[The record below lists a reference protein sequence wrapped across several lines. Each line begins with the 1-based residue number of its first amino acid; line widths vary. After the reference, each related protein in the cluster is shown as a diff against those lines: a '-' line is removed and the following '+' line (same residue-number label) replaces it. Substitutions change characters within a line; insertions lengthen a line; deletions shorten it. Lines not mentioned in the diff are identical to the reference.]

1 MKLKDKFVQIS
12 ENAKLR
18 KLEKAKLLDERK
30 VEEARK
36 AQQKLMTEIQSI
48 EDEKQ
53 RLLGLDDKALMV
65 ELVFAVRGFY
75 SDFQELNKQCSDLH
89 EMVEDFGG
97 RITSIESDIE
107 RLKFAQTDSN

>member
-75 SDFQELNKQCSDLH
+75 SDF
-89 EMVEDFGG
+89 
-97 RITSIESDIE
+97 
-107 RLKFAQTDSN
+107 

>member
-1 MKLKDKFVQIS
+1 MKLKNRLEQIS
-12 ENAKLR
+12 NFAKLR
-18 KLEKAKLLDERK
+18 KLEKAKLCNERE
-30 VEEARK
+30 VEETRK
-36 AQQKLMTEIQSI
+36 AQQKVMTEIQSI

-107 RLKFAQTDSN
+107 RLKFAQNDSN

>member
-1 MKLKDKFVQIS
+1 
-12 ENAKLR
+12 
-18 KLEKAKLLDERK
+18 
-30 VEEARK
+30 
-36 AQQKLMTEIQSI
+36 MTEIQSI

-75 SDFQELNKQCSDLH
+75 SDFQELNKQYSDLH

-97 RITSIESDIE
+97 RISSIESDIE
-107 RLKFAQTDSN
+107 RLKFAQNDSN

>member
-36 AQQKLMTEIQSI
+36 AQQKVMTEKQDI
-48 EDEKQ
+48 ENEKQ
-53 RLLGLDDKALMV
+53 RLLGLDDKALIV

-75 SDFQELNKQCSDLH
+75 SNYQELDKQCSDLH
-89 EMVEDFGG
+89 EMVEELED
-97 RITSIESDIE
+97 RIISIESDIE
-107 RLKFAQTDSN
+107 NLKLAQNDSN